1 MQTFDERRVA
11 TIMFVDM
18 CGYTAFIGDEDPE
31 EVARVLEQLK
41 RIASEVVEACGGII
55 NQFVGDEIVGLFG
68 VRQSYEDDACRAVT
82 ATLTLHARAREMGL
96 VGTRRTFQCV
106 LHSGIETGL
115 VIARARDFRAG
126 VYDVVGEPINLAARL
141 RSLAGS
147 DEILVGP
154 RTLSLIAPFFVTEPL
169 APFVPRGTTR
179 EITPVRVL
187 GASTAQRPFDT
198 ALRRGLTH
206 YVGRELELTRIVEV
220 AREVEQGSGR
230 CLSVSGPPG
239 MGKTRLFFE
248 AQRRLE
254 SVLARI
260 PFVLVG
266 RCAAY
271 GRAEPYQPFVDALRK
286 LLEELADDPG
296 LRASA
301 EERALTTLSVSAL
314 LRYGDALRAQLAV
327 FAYLLGVET
336 DVHTMPAALAGE
348 RLRDAIVDALCV
360 LLETLSDTQ
369 LVVLMLEDWH
379 TADEASDAAL
389 RQLVTR
395 LAQRRVLFVLNFR
408 SAELS
413 PDAVPSSVHIELT
426 PLDRARTSEVAAA
439 MLQTSRVP
447 DDLTLY
453 MHERTQGNPFF
464 IEEVCRTLVETETV
478 SRRGDAVL
486 LTCPIEQ
493 LTTPS
498 SVQAMVRARID
509 RLLPADKELLR
520 LASVLGNE
528 FSAELLGLLAEASTR
543 LSPRLGSE
551 PRVDLSSPARPRARF
566 DAAQLAEL
574 EAHGLLVV
582 ARAGE
587 HARFRFK
594 HAITCE
600 VAYADLP
607 LDERQRHHDRIG
619 RAIEQRHEAALAPW
633 YDVLAYHYAASPSTE
648 KAVRFAELA
657 GDRAMRA
664 FSLEQ
669 AKNSFRVAINAL
681 DKGTH
686 DDPGKREKRVLLS
699 LKWAACCVFN
709 PDREQ
714 IAVLEVSL
722 GWARALDDARLLV
735 RCLCWMA
742 WIAHVVGEQQRAV
755 ELYEQ
760 ALKECDALHDD
771 ALVAQIRANIGLS
784 YAMAARHDEAREA
797 LSASVSR
804 RQLAEVRSRS
814 EDPRTSVV
822 ARATTPNVGGGGYGY
837 TLAYLG
843 MIAGERGDFVEAYRL
858 LEQALAV
865 VEAAGRVALIGA
877 VLCLRAMV
885 ESWQHDWTAC
895 ARTARQVHD
904 IAERV
909 NGGYLRAMSQTLSG
923 AARVFGAGEHD
934 GIDALRAAVE
944 WLDAHQILLSMS
956 WNESWLAEALLLL
969 GRYDDA
975 EHHAERAL
983 ARREKW
989 DALGEATAYRVLAAV
1004 YQERDHDLA
1013 RACLTLEKAR
1023 LCAQTKGSLRELAL
1037 VDLQSSQARARQ
1049 QRC

>member
-82 ATLTLHARAREMGL
+82 AALELHARAREMGL

-154 RTLSLIAPFFVTEPL
+154 RTLSQIAPFFVTEPL

-198 ALRRGLTH
+198 ALRRGLTQ
-206 YVGRELELTRIVEV
+206 YVGRELELTHIVEV
-220 AREVEQGSGR
+220 AREVEEGSGR

-248 AQRRLE
+248 MQKRLE

-296 LRASA
+296 QRASA
-301 EERALTTLSVSAL
+301 AEGASNSLSVSAL
-314 LRYGDALRAQLAV
+314 LRYGNTLRAQLPV

-348 RLRDAIVDALCV
+348 RLRDAIVDALCL
-360 LLETLSDTQ
+360 LLETLSETQ

-389 RQLVTR
+389 RQLVAR
-395 LAQRRVLFVLNFR
+395 LATRRVLFVLNFR

-413 PDAVPSSVHIELT
+413 PDAVPSSLHIELA
-426 PLDRARTSEVAAA
+426 PLDRTRTSEVAAA

-478 SRRGDAVL
+478 TRRGDAVL

-520 LASVLGNE
+520 LASVLGSE

-543 LSPRLGSE
+543 LSPRAGSE
-551 PRVDLSSPARPRARF
+551 PRVDLG
-566 DAAQLAEL
+566 AQLAEL
-574 EAHGLLVV
+574 EAHGLLTV

-587 HARFRFK
+587 RARFRFK

-619 RAIEQRHEAALAPW
+619 HAIERRHEAALAPW

-681 DKGTH
+681 DKSADG
-686 DDPGKREKRVLLS
+686 DRAKREKRVLLS

-709 PDREQ
+709 PEREQ

-722 GWARALDDARLLV
+722 GWARALDDARIGV

-760 ALKECDALHDD
+760 ALLECDALHDD

-784 YAMAARHDEAREA
+784 YAMAARYDEALEA

-804 RQLAEVRSRS
+804 RQLAELRSRS
-814 EDPRTSVV
+814 EEPSTAIVT
-822 ARATTPNVGGGGYGY
+822 RATTPNVGGGGYGY

-858 LEQALAV
+858 LEQALSI

-895 ARTARQVHD
+895 ARTAREVRN

-909 NGGYLRAMSQTLSG
+909 NGGYLRAMSLTLSG

-934 GIDALRAAVE
+934 GIDSLRASVE
-944 WLDAHQILLSMS
+944 WLTAHQILLSMS
-956 WNESWLAEALLLL
+956 WNEGWLAEALLSL

-983 ARREKW
+983 ARRDQW
-989 DALGEATAYRVLAAV
+989 DALGEAAAYRVLAAV

-1013 RACLTLEKAR
+1013 RARLTLEKAR
-1023 LCAQTKGSLRELAL
+1023 VCAQTKGSSRELAL
-1037 VDLQSSQARARQ
+1037 VDLQSGQTRARQ
-1049 QRC
+1049 QGC